1 MPLLSVPSNEF
12 QQMNNTII
20 GIYNISQSIS
30 SWPFTVSLSPQ
41 PPTPDNHWCDFCL
54 KVLPFLECHINGII
68 ECIAFG
74 VWLLS
79 LIICFWDLLILLH
92 ASIYS
97 FLLLVSVPL
106 YGCTTNCLSNHKLID
121 VWVVATLELYC
132 FTCRSLLGLRF
143 HFLLGKYLETGLL
156 GHMTSLYFNF
166 IRKFQH
172 GCTILHSH
180 HQWMS
185 VPIALHPHQPMVLC
199 LCRVI
204 PLLV

>member
-1 MPLLSVPSNEF
+1 MEYTIFPKVFPHGPSLSVSHPN
-12 QQMNNTII
+12 
-20 GIYNISQSIS
+20 
-30 SWPFTVSLSPQ
+30 PQ
-41 PPTPDNHWCDFCL
+41 PLTITDAISVS
-54 KVLPFLECHINGII
+54 KVLTFLECHINGII

-79 LIICFWDLLILLH
+79 LIICFGDLPILLH

-106 YGCTTNCLSNHKLID
+106 YGCTTNCLSNDKLID

-132 FTCRSLLGLRF
+132 FTCRSLLGLCF

-156 GHMTSLYFNF
+156 GYMKSVYFNF

-180 HQWMS
+180 Q
-185 VPIALHPHQPMVLC
+185 Q
-199 LCRVI
+199 
-204 PLLV
+204 